1 MAGILWT
8 ALAAS
13 QPVNLADSLQ
23 TIFADSP
30 VFTARLD
37 NRNTFIDGKSA
48 ATFGIKAGLTWRKSF
63 TLGLGYHWLRDGT
76 SLKVPSGDTTLVRDV
91 RMRYVA
97 LFAEYTFF
105 RRGAWEAAVPVQ
117 IGIGTSFLAT
127 ENGETPV
134 AGTRATIAMYE
145 PAMLIEYKV
154 LNLIGLGGGL
164 GYRLMLAGN
173 RNIDLRFTAP
183 VYMLRLRLIIP
194 DAIKVKINKR
204 IRPNTK

>member
-1 MAGILWT
+1 MLLT
-8 ALAAS
+8 ARAAS

-23 TIFADSP
+23 TIFADAP

-48 ATFGIKAGLTWRKSF
+48 AAFGIKAGLTWRKSL
-63 TLGLGYHWLRDGT
+63 TMGLGYHWLRDGT
-76 SLKVPSGDTTLVRDV
+76 SLKVPSGDTTLTRNV
-91 RMRYVA
+91 RMRYIA
-97 LFAEYTFF
+97 LFTEYTFF
-105 RRGAWEAAVPVQ
+105 RRGAWEATVPVQ
-117 IGIGTSFLAT
+117 IGLGSSFLT
-127 ENGETPV
+127 SDGSDTPV
-134 AGTRATIAMYE
+134 AGSRATICMYE

-194 DAIKVKINKR
+194 ESIKSKIREMPDRN
-204 IRPNTK
+204 